1 LISEL
6 YVSFSTTSFA
16 PKERD
21 MKFDRTAGQEDLE
34 TTPQAQPAGKPRR
47 YRDDSP
53 ASVALLTQAAACA
66 VHGCCDGEWG
76 EEYERW
82 DGMA

>member
-1 LISEL
+1 
-6 YVSFSTTSFA
+6 
-16 PKERD
+16 

-34 TTPQAQPAGKPRR
+34 NAPQGNAAWTKRR
-47 YRDDSP
+47 FRDDP
-53 ASVALLTQAAACA
+53 TGATALITQAAACA
-66 VHGCCDGEWG
+66 VHGCCDEEWA